1 MSKRILFISNGH
13 GEDNHSSHVIQT
25 LQELCPS
32 LEIAA
37 MPLVGE
43 GKAYRSLD
51 IPIIGPTQT
60 MPSGG
65 FFYMN
70 RVHLLKDLQ
79 AGLIGLTWRQLRAVL
94 AYAPKC
100 NLIMSTG
107 DVVSQSFAY
116 LTGLPFVAFIS
127 CLSGLYEGKLNL
139 GPVLWSILQSSR
151 CQAVF
156 TRDIYT
162 AKDLQQ
168 QGLTKTK
175 FGGIPSLDRLV
186 PTGKDLQLNKDQPLI
201 ALLPGSRVEEAI
213 RNFRLQ
219 LNLVLK
225 ISQLDGAS
233 KLNFRAALVSGV
245 MNQLEAIAAA
255 EGWEHHQGRLTR
267 GDAEVIC
274 YSDAF
279 SDIVY
284 YCDLVIGMAGLAVDQ
299 AVAIGKAV
307 IQIPGQGPQFTYQFA
322 EAQTR
327 LLGISVQT
335 IGKSPATPET
345 LEIAAERVLAT
356 LADSEYLAKC
366 RENGLE
372 RFGSQGASSRI
383 AETIVNQLYPGERET

>member
-13 GEDNHSSHVIQT
+13 GEDNHSSYVIQT

-43 GKAYRSLD
+43 GKAYRALD

-65 FFYMN
+65 FFYMDPS
-70 RVHLLKDLQ
+70 HLVKDLQ
-79 AGLIGLTWRQLRAVL
+79 AGLLGLTWRQLRAVQ
-94 AYAPKC
+94 AYAPNC

-127 CLSGLYEGKLNL
+127 CLSSLYEGKLNL
-139 GPVLWSILQSSR
+139 GPILWQILQSSR
-151 CQAVF
+151 CQTVF
-156 TRDIYT
+156 TRDLYT

-168 QGLTKTK
+168 QGLTKTQ

-186 PTGKDLQLNKDQPLI
+186 PTGKDLQLIQDQPLI
-201 ALLPGSRVEEAI
+201 ALLPGSRIEEAI
-213 RNFRLQ
+213 RNFCLQ
-219 LNLVLK
+219 LKLVLAITQLANAPK
-225 ISQLDGAS
+225 I
-233 KLNFRAALVSGV
+233 NFRAALVSGV
-245 MNQLEAIAAA
+245 MNQIEAIAAA
-255 EGWEHHQGRLTR
+255 EGWQYHQGKLTC
-267 GDAEVIC
+267 GEAEVLC

-279 SDIVY
+279 NDIVY
-284 YCDLVIGMAGLAVDQ
+284 NCDLVIGMAGLAVDQ

-307 IQIPGQGPQFTYQFA
+307 IQIAGEGPQFTYKFA

-335 IGKSPATPET
+335 IGTGPATPEIIQT
-345 LEIAAERVLAT
+345 AAVRVVET
-356 LADSEYLAKC
+356 LADPEYLIKC
-366 RENGLE
+366 HQNGLE
-372 RFGSQGASSRI
+372 RFGRQGASSRI
-383 AETIVNQLYPGERET
+383 AETLLKYL